1 LAGVIRRDG
10 GVLTLKLN
18 NGKTKVISDAK
29 ECEDAN
35 REAACV
41 TYRLVGRIG
50 DRQVLV
56 LVTPYECPYML
67 LVNR

>member
-1 LAGVIRRDG
+1 MVRRDG

-29 ECEDAN
+29 ECEDAT